1 MHELRFRCPFA
12 IDCLLLIIII
22 IKYSSYIPKMK
33 KASLA
38 YVGDV
43 FIKRH
48 FLIKNAF
55 NVLSGARYLNGV
67 NWRAWTMAGTENK

>member
-1 MHELRFRCPFA
+1 
-12 IDCLLLIIII
+12 
-22 IKYSSYIPKMK
+22 MK